1 MCKVNMLC
9 TLMNRMGGY
18 MKINKAWYTLF
29 TLPLMLI
36 FVLVVIVPFIIGI
49 GLSFVEWDGLAKHAM
64 TFVGFRN
71 YAEVIKDERFLA
83 SALRTTIYTV
93 FSVFFVNVVGL
104 IFALIVTT
112 KLKTANIAR
121 TMLFVP
127 YLIGGLI
134 LGYIWKSV
142 FSEYFLS
149 IGLGNWLTDNVKA
162 MVAMVIVTTWQMA
175 GYVMIVY
182 ITGLLA
188 ISDDVIEA
196 AMVDGASY
204 LQTLFKVKLPLLMP
218 SITIC
223 LFLTLSNCFKV
234 YDVNIALTGAGPN
247 YQSEMF
253 SLNIYNEIFDL
264 SNFGYGQAK
273 AIIFFLIIAIIT
285 LIQVSITKKREVSM

>member
-1 MCKVNMLC
+1 
-9 TLMNRMGGY
+9 
-18 MKINKAWYTLF
+18 MKKNKGWYALF
-29 TLPLMLI
+29 TLPLMLTFAI
-36 FVLVVIVPFIIGI
+36 VVLVPFAIGI

-64 TFVGFRN
+64 TFVGFEN
-71 YAEVIKDERFLA
+71 YARVFQDSRFLA
-83 SALRTTIYTV
+83 SAGRTTVYTLV
-93 FSVFFVNVVGL
+93 SVITVNVVGL
-104 IFALIVTT
+104 IFALVVTT

-142 FSEYFLS
+142 FSEFFLS
-149 IGLGNWLTDNVKA
+149 IEWGNWLTDKTKA
-162 MVAMVIVTTWQMA
+162 MVAMIVVTTWQMA

-182 ITGLLA
+182 ITGIMA
-188 ISDDVIEA
+188 IPDDVLEA
-196 AMVDGASY
+196 ANVDGASFM
-204 LQTLFKVKLPLLMP
+204 QTLFKVKFPLLMP
-218 SITIC
+218 SFTIC

-273 AIIFFLIIAIIT
+273 AIIFFLIIAIVT
-285 LIQVSITKKREVSM
+285 LFQVKITKSREVSM

>member
-1 MCKVNMLC
+1 
-9 TLMNRMGGY
+9 
-18 MKINKAWYTLF
+18 MKKSKGWYALF
-29 TLPLMLI
+29 TLPLMI
-36 FVLVVIVPFIIGI
+36 TFAIVVIVPFAIGI

-64 TFVGFRN
+64 TFVGVDN
-71 YAEVIKDERFLA
+71 YIKVFSDQRFLA
-83 SALRTTIYTV
+83 SAGRTTIYTLI
-93 FSVFFVNVVGL
+93 SVLSVNVVGL
-104 IFALIVTT
+104 IFALVVTT

-142 FSEYFLS
+142 FSEFFLS
-149 IGLGNWLTDNVKA
+149 IDWGNWLTDKTKA
-162 MVAMVIVTTWQMA
+162 MVAMIVVTTWQMA

-182 ITGLLA
+182 ITGIMA
-188 ISDDVIEA
+188 IPDDVLEA
-196 AMVDGASY
+196 ADVDGATFM
-204 LQTLFKVKLPLLMP
+204 QTLFRVKFPLLMP
-218 SITIC
+218 SFTIC

-234 YDVNIALTGAGPN
+234 YDVNIALTGAGPS

-273 AIIFFLIIAIIT
+273 AIIFFLIIAIVT
-285 LIQVSITKKREVSM
+285 MFQVKITKSREVSM

>member
-1 MCKVNMLC
+1 
-9 TLMNRMGGY
+9 
-18 MKINKAWYTLF
+18 MKKSKGWYALF
-29 TLPLMLI
+29 TLPLMI
-36 FVLVVIVPFIIGI
+36 TFAIVVIVPFAIGI

-64 TFVGFRN
+64 TFVGFDN
-71 YAEVIKDERFLA
+71 YIKVFGDERFLA
-83 SALRTTIYTV
+83 SAGRTTVYTLI
-93 FSVFFVNVVGL
+93 SVLSVNVVGL
-104 IFALIVTT
+104 IFALVVTT

-149 IGLGNWLTDNVKA
+149 IDWGNWLTDKTKA
-162 MVAMVIVTTWQMA
+162 MVAMIVVTTWQMA

-182 ITGLLA
+182 ITGIMA
-188 ISDDVIEA
+188 IPDDVLEA
-196 AMVDGASY
+196 ADVDGATFM
-204 LQTLFKVKLPLLMP
+204 QTLFRVKFPLLMP
-218 SITIC
+218 SFTIC

-285 LIQVSITKKREVSM
+285 LFQVRITKSKEVSM

>member
-1 MCKVNMLC
+1 
-9 TLMNRMGGY
+9 
-18 MKINKAWYTLF
+18 MKINKGWYTLF
-29 TLPLMLI
+29 TFPLMFI
-36 FVLVVIVPFIIGI
+36 FAIVVIVPFAIGI

-64 TFVGFRN
+64 SFVGFEN
-71 YAEVIKDERFLA
+71 YINVFGDARFLQ
-83 SALRTTIYTV
+83 SAGRTTV
-93 FSVFFVNVVGL
+93 FTLISVLSVNVVGL
-104 IFALIVTT
+104 IFALLVTT
-112 KLKTANIAR
+112 KLKCANLAR

-142 FSEYFLS
+142 FSEFFLS
-149 IGLGNWLTDNVKA
+149 IDWGNWLTDKTKA
-162 MVAMVIVTTWQMA
+162 MAAMIIVTTWQMA

-182 ITGLLA
+182 ITGIMA
-188 ISDDVIEA
+188 IPDDVLEA
-196 AMVDGASY
+196 ASVDGANFF
-204 LQTLFKVKLPLLMP
+204 QTLFRVKFPLLMP
-218 SITIC
+218 SFTIC

-253 SLNIYNEIFDL
+253 SLNIYNEIFDQ

-285 LIQVSITKKREVSM
+285 MFQVKITKSKEVSM

>member
-1 MCKVNMLC
+1 
-9 TLMNRMGGY
+9 

-29 TLPLMLI
+29 TLPLMFI
-36 FVLVVIVPFIIGI
+36 FVLVVIVPFVIGI

-64 TFVGFRN
+64 TFVGIKN
-71 YAEVIKDERFLA
+71 YTAVFADKRFLT
-83 SALRTTIYTV
+83 SAVRTTIYTV
-93 FSVFFVNVVGL
+93 FSVFFVNAVGL

-149 IGLGNWLTDNVKA
+149 IGWGNWLTDKTKA
-162 MVAMVIVTTWQMA
+162 MIAMVIVTTWQMA

-182 ITGLLA
+182 ITGLMA

-196 AMVDGASY
+196 AMVDGATY
-204 LQTLFKVKLPLLMP
+204 MQTFFKVKFPLLMP

-234 YDVNIALTGAGPN
+234 YDVNIALTGTGPN

-264 SNFGYGQAK
+264 SHFGYGQAK
-273 AIIFFLIIAIIT
+273 AIIFFLIITVIT
-285 LIQVSITKKREVSM
+285 LVQVSITKKREVAM

>member
-1 MCKVNMLC
+1 
-9 TLMNRMGGY
+9 
-18 MKINKAWYTLF
+18 MKINKGWYTLF
-29 TLPLMLI
+29 TFPLMII
-36 FVLVVIVPFIIGI
+36 FTLVVIVPFVIGI
-49 GLSFVEWDGLAKHAM
+49 GLSFTEWDGLAKHEM
-64 TFVGFRN
+64 TFVGLSN
-71 YAEVIKDERFLA
+71 YVEVFKDQRFLA
-83 SALRTTIYTV
+83 SAVRTTVYTLC
-93 FSVFFVNVVGL
+93 SVVVVNVVGL
-104 IFALIVTT
+104 IFALLVTT
-112 KLKTANIAR
+112 KLRVANVAR

-149 IGLGNWLTDNVKA
+149 IGFGNWLTDSTKA
-162 MVAMVIVTTWQMA
+162 MIAMIIVTTWQMA

-182 ITGLLA
+182 ITGIMA
-188 ISDDVIEA
+188 IPDDVIEA

-204 LQTLFKVKLPLLMP
+204 LQTLFRVKLPLLMP

-273 AIIFFLIIAIIT
+273 AIIFFLIIAVIT
-285 LIQVSITKKREVSM
+285 LIQVRITKKREVSM

>member
-1 MCKVNMLC
+1 
-9 TLMNRMGGY
+9 
-18 MKINKAWYTLF
+18 MKINKGWYTLF
-29 TLPLMLI
+29 TFPLMII
-36 FVLVVIVPFIIGI
+36 FTLVVIVPFVIGI
-49 GLSFVEWDGLAKHAM
+49 GLSFTEWDGLAKHEM
-64 TFVGFRN
+64 TFVGLSN
-71 YAEVIKDERFLA
+71 YVEVFKDQRFLT
-83 SALRTTIYTV
+83 SAVRTTVYTLC
-93 FSVFFVNVVGL
+93 SVVIVNVVGL
-104 IFALIVTT
+104 IFALLVTT
-112 KLKTANIAR
+112 KLRVANVAR

-149 IGLGNWLTDNVKA
+149 IGFGNWLTDSTKA
-162 MVAMVIVTTWQMA
+162 MIAMIIVTTWQMA

-182 ITGLLA
+182 ITGIMA
-188 ISDDVIEA
+188 IPDDVIEA

-204 LQTLFKVKLPLLMP
+204 LQTLFRVKLPLLMP

-273 AIIFFLIIAIIT
+273 AIIFFLIIAVIT
-285 LIQVSITKKREVSM
+285 LIQVRITKKREVSM

>member
-162 MVAMVIVTTWQMA
+162 MVAMVMV
-175 GYVMIVY
+175 
-182 ITGLLA
+182 LL
-188 ISDDVIEA
+188 
-196 AMVDGASY
+196 
-204 LQTLFKVKLPLLMP
+204 
-218 SITIC
+218 
-223 LFLTLSNCFKV
+223 
-234 YDVNIALTGAGPN
+234 
-247 YQSEMF
+247 
-253 SLNIYNEIFDL
+253 
-264 SNFGYGQAK
+264 
-273 AIIFFLIIAIIT
+273 
-285 LIQVSITKKREVSM
+285 